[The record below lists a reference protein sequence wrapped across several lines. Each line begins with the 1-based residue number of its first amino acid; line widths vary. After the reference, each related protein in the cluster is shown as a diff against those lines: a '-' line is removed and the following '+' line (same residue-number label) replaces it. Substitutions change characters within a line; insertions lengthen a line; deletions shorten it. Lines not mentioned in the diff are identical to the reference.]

1 MKDFAL
7 VFRNEAGNEAK
18 VTPEMFA
25 TLLNDWQNWVGGIA
39 ANGKLTSPGS
49 RLGFDGRSIKPGN
62 IVANGPYAEV
72 KETLRGYSVVKA
84 DSIDEAIEIAK
95 GCPILSIG
103 GSVEV
108 RDIIPVETN
117 YPVPQS

>member
-7 VFRNEAGNEAK
+7 IFRNEAGNEAK
-18 VTPEMFA
+18 ITPEVLA
-25 TLLNDWQNWVGGIA
+25 TLMADWQNWVGGIA

-62 IVANGPYAEV
+62 VIADGPYAEI
-72 KETLRGYSVVKA
+72 KETLRGFHVVKA
-84 DSIDEAIEIAK
+84 ASIDDAIGIAK
-95 GCPILSIG
+95 GCPILTIG

-108 RDIIPVETN
+108 RDIILMNAE
-117 YPVPQS
+117 

>member
-18 VTPEMFA
+18 VTPELFA
-25 TLLNDWQNWVGGIA
+25 TLQADWFKWVGGIGA
-39 ANGKLTSPGS
+39 AGKLTSPGS
-49 RLGFDGRSIKPGN
+49 RLGFDGRSIKPGS

-72 KETLRGYSVVKA
+72 KETLRGFHIVKA

-95 GCPILSIG
+95 GCPILTIG

-108 RDIIPVETN
+108 RDIIPVETS
-117 YPVPQS
+117 YPIQKS

>member
-7 VFRNEAGNEAK
+7 IFRNEAGNEAK
-18 VTPEMFA
+18 LTPEVVN
-25 TLLNDWQNWVGGIA
+25 TLVTDWGNWVGSIA
-39 ANGKLTSPGS
+39 TSGKLTSPGS

-62 IVANGPYAEV
+62 VVADGPYAEI
-72 KETLRGYSVVKA
+72 KETLRGFHVVKA
-84 DSIDEAIEIAK
+84 DSIDEAISIAN

-108 RDIIPVETN
+108 RDIIPMNAE
-117 YPVPQS
+117 